1 MKLKIL
7 EYLALVNPINNYEFS
22 LITNYYEIRDL
33 YDSNRKNFTKII
45 YYIMNSIHNL
55 LYEFEEMINIQN
67 EEIHLNY
74 LYYLILLIQD
84 NTNIVNYTYSLD
96 FIKIINN
103 LNNNKSNLRKIII
116 SLIIVALI
124 NNYKNFSEEDNRQKQ
139 IYINSIEIS
148 NINFIENN
156 SKILKEY
163 KINLND
169 YKFYKIDYIYG
180 QIIKQIILN
189 HDFEDYQN
197 IYDIIKDLDLENIS
211 INKYLFDELHKIL
224 DNNIINDKQ
233 IKNKEDFNK
242 KYIINFYYILLK
254 YILKNPVFIYNIRF
268 LWDSRKKIIQIIKS
282 PDKIILNNNK
292 DFIEYKERLYF
303 IIKTLTDSEYYYYI
317 FVNKVISDIKKED
330 NFKSKDKKRDP
341 YNDNIKQNKIFNDN
355 SQLAQTTTTAN
366 TINEIITKNIIDYE
380 NSSIK
385 NSFDFN
391 YSLIKFKDE
400 DNNLNKIIEKDNYFE
415 RKYLFM
421 NLKKIVK
428 FINNLNGILQRDFG
442 SNFNSH
448 KDLEINLHFTI
459 ENHKKTNNIYNITCI
474 YCLKKLNTKYK
485 DENILINGLSD
496 GFQALLCDI
505 QYELIN

>member
-1 MKLKIL
+1 
-7 EYLALVNPINNYEFS
+7 
-22 LITNYYEIRDL
+22 
-33 YDSNRKNFTKII
+33 
-45 YYIMNSIHNL
+45 
-55 LYEFEEMINIQN
+55 
-67 EEIHLNY
+67 
-74 LYYLILLIQD
+74 
-84 NTNIVNYTYSLD
+84 
-96 FIKIINN
+96 
-103 LNNNKSNLRKIII
+103 
-116 SLIIVALI
+116 VALI

-169 YKFYKIDYIYG
+169 YKVYNIDYIYG
-180 QIIKQIILN
+180 QIIKKIILN

-197 IYDIIKDLDLENIS
+197 IYDIIKDLDLENID
-211 INKYLFDELHKIL
+211 INKYLFDELRKIL
-224 DNNIINDKQ
+224 DNDIINDKQ
-233 IKNKEDFNK
+233 FKNKEDFNK
-242 KYIINFYYILLK
+242 KYVINFYYILLK
-254 YILKNPVFIYNIRF
+254 FILKNPVFIYNIRF
-268 LWDSRKKIIQIIKS
+268 LCDSRKKIIQIIKS
-282 PDKIILNNNK
+282 PEKIILHSNK

-303 IIKTLTDSEYYYYI
+303 IIKALTDSEYYYNI
-317 FVNKVISDIKKED
+317 FVNKVISNIKKED
-330 NFKSKDKKRDP
+330 NFISKDQKRGP

-355 SQLAQTTTTAN
+355 CQLTETTTTAN

-391 YSLIKFKDE
+391 YSLIKFKNE

-415 RKYLFM
+415 RKYMFM

-428 FINNLNGILQRDFG
+428 FINNLNNILQRDFG
-442 SNFNSH
+442 SNFNSD

-459 ENHKKTNNIYNITCI
+459 EKQNKNNNIYNITCI
-474 YCLKKLNTKYK
+474 YCLKKLNSKYK

-505 QYELIN
+505 QYELIK